1 MVTRRQNGET
11 VAQVLELL
19 REVGPMTRA
28 EMSQHLQIDR
38 RNLASVV
45 TRMIRSSPRLPRRIH
60 ILRYVFDMEG
70 QRAYPRAVYA
80 LGDKPDAKRP
90 VPDTKAIKRRY
101 NAKVRARNTANF
113 VFNLALPRRV
123 YENRKPANSAIKEAA

>member
-1 MVTRRQNGET
+1 MVTRRQHGDT
-11 VAQVLELL
+11 IAQVLELL

-28 EMSQHLQIDR
+28 EMSQHLHIDR
-38 RNLASVV
+38 RNLASAV

-60 ILRYVFDMEG
+60 ILSYVSDMEG
-70 QRAYPRAVYA
+70 QRVYPRAVYA

-90 VPDTKAIKRRY
+90 VSDTKAIKRRY

-123 YENRKPANSAIKEAA
+123 YEDRKSANSAMKEAA